1 MNAFI
6 HWAEASG
13 LYQDYFS
20 KLPAPLDNVYFD
32 ALVVGA
38 LGIYLAYCVVSDIV
52 DWAWIGRVGREGR
65 REKKARSVKT
75 AGVGDKAVTAFSVEA
90 QEDTAVA
97 AFSAE
102 AQENTVVAEFSAKAQ
117 DVTAGADV
125 RPAAPADAV
134 AAPQSVKSRMSQIW
148 VKQREI
154 EGLRKEIG
162 TPGKLSREEALAAL
176 ARIAEVKE
184 EIERIKWEMCPP
196 GDNGTGINSTEE
208 KAEAAEI
215 SEDAKGKNGPVNI
228 LGKAV
233 NNEES
238 DSLEKGEAKKECVS
252 TFGKGESQNGCAS
265 TLDSRIAGQCPDVD
279 EAVPAD
285 GPSEFDRLM
294 EQYEA
299 TQKAI
304 GLLEEE
310 GLVEKSEGPAGRR
323 GDRESL
329 DGHGVADNAAEA
341 EDKERSI
348 DTIAIEMQAAV
359 KPENDSP
366 AGMVTISLRTCDLE
380 GAGMETVPTQVDE
393 LKGQRI
399 NQAFIEAGIPAAEEK
414 KERQK
419 AAGKLT
425 DQEVTEVLLRGL
437 SCIEAAEIANL
448 EENLRIAAVRAA
460 LEAGAS
466 TRQVARLT
474 GISKSTVQRIG
485 AL

>member
-125 RPAAPADAV
+125 RPAAPAEAV

-176 ARIAEVKE
+176 ARIAEIKE

-196 GDNGTGINSTEE
+196 GDSEKGINSTED

-215 SEDAKGKNGPVNI
+215 SEDANGKNGRLSTWGMTDKDGVSGSPEV
-228 LGKAV
+228 
-233 NNEES
+233 ES
-238 DSLEKGEAKKECVS
+238 K
-252 TFGKGESQNGCAS
+252 NGCAS
-265 TLDSRIAGQCPDVD
+265 
-279 EAVPAD
+279 
-285 GPSEFDRLM
+285 
-294 EQYEA
+294 
-299 TQKAI
+299 
-304 GLLEEE
+304 
-310 GLVEKSEGPAGRR
+310 
-323 GDRESL
+323 
-329 DGHGVADNAAEA
+329 HNH
-341 EDKERSI
+341 
-348 DTIAIEMQAAV
+348 
-359 KPENDSP
+359 
-366 AGMVTISLRTCDLE
+366 
-380 GAGMETVPTQVDE
+380 
-393 LKGQRI
+393 
-399 NQAFIEAGIPAAEEK
+399 
-414 KERQK
+414 
-419 AAGKLT
+419 
-425 DQEVTEVLLRGL
+425 
-437 SCIEAAEIANL
+437 SCF
-448 EENLRIAAVRAA
+448 
-460 LEAGAS
+460 
-466 TRQVARLT
+466 
-474 GISKSTVQRIG
+474 
-485 AL
+485 

>member
-125 RPAAPADAV
+125 RPAAPAEAV

-162 TPGKLSREEALAAL
+162 TPGNLSREEALAAL
-176 ARIAEVKE
+176 ARIAEIKE
-184 EIERIKWEMCPP
+184 EIERIKWEMYPP
-196 GDNGTGINSTEE
+196 GDSETGINSTEE

-215 SEDAKGKNGPVNI
+215 SEDANGKNGRLSTWGMTDKDGVSGSPEV
-228 LGKAV
+228 
-233 NNEES
+233 ES
-238 DSLEKGEAKKECVS
+238 K
-252 TFGKGESQNGCAS
+252 NGCAS
-265 TLDSRIAGQCPDVD
+265 TLEPDIDDVGTHALEKGEDEKVCVNTSRQGEVENGCVSTLDSGIGGQCPDVD
-279 EAVPAD
+279 EGVPGD
-285 GPSEFDRLM
+285 GRSEFDRLM

-304 GLLEEE
+304 GLLEKE
-310 GLVEKSEGPAGRR
+310 GLVEKSEVPAGRR
-323 GDRESL
+323 GDKANL
-329 DGHGVADNAAEA
+329 DGLPVLDVDGTEAAADVIKGREA
-341 EDKERSI
+341 
-348 DTIAIEMQAAV
+348 Q
-359 KPENDSP
+359 P
-366 AGMVTISLRTCDLE
+366 GL
-380 GAGMETVPTQVDE
+380 
-393 LKGQRI
+393 
-399 NQAFIEAGIPAAEEK
+399 EEK
-414 KERQK
+414 DKPCIIIEEAKVERQRP
-419 AAGKLT
+419 AGKLT
-425 DQEVTEVLLRGL
+425 DREATEVLLRGL
-437 SCIEAAEIANL
+437 SCGEAAEIAQL
-448 EENLRIAAVRAA
+448 EEDLRIAAVQAA
-460 LEAGAS
+460 LAAGAS

-485 AL
+485 AM